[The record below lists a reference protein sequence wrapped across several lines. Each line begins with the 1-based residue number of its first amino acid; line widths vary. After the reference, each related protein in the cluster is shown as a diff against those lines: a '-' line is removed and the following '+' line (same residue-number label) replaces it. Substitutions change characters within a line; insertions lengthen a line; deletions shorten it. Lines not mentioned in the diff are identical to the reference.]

1 MKKLTIFA
9 LAIFSVLASI
19 PYFSSA
25 ENQQTKQD
33 TAFAGVYTLVTVNGE
48 KVPATISH
56 DDVKF
61 KVSSGTFI
69 IMANGT
75 CISKMCFI
83 PPGASEAVSN
93 EVSATYKKEGSK
105 LAMQWK
111 GAGTTEGTLDGNSFS
126 MDNVGMKLV
135 YKK

>member
-1 MKKLTIFA
+1 MKKLTIFT
-9 LAIFSVLASI
+9 LAIFIVLTSI
-19 PYFSSA
+19 PDFSKA

-33 TAFAGVYTLVTVNGE
+33 TAFAGVYQLVSVNGE

-56 DDVKF
+56 DNVKF

-69 IMANGT
+69 IKTDGT
-75 CISKMCFI
+75 CINKMSFI

-105 LAMQWK
+105 LTMQWK
-111 GAGTTEGTLDGNSFS
+111 GAGTTEGTLDSNSFT
-126 MDNVGMKLV
+126 MDNEGMKLF

>member
-48 KVPATISH
+48 KVPATITH

-75 CISKMCFI
+75 CISKMSFI

-105 LAMQWK
+105 LTMQWK

-126 MDNVGMKLV
+126 MDNAGMKLV

>member
-9 LAIFSVLASI
+9 LVIFIVLASI
-19 PYFSSA
+19 PDFSSA

-33 TAFAGVYTLVTVNGE
+33 TAFAGVYILVTVNGE

-61 KVSSGTFI
+61 KISSGTFI
-69 IMANGT
+69 IIANGT
-75 CISKMCFI
+75 CISKMSFI
-83 PPGASEAVSN
+83 PPGASEDVSN

-105 LAMQWK
+105 LTMQWK
-111 GAGTTEGTLDGNSFS
+111 GAGITEGTLDGNSFS
-126 MDNVGMKLV
+126 MDNEGMKLV